1 MVASCLEMFKT
12 STVDE
17 VEIQELVDD
26 FLLVLHTLLQWRLA
40 KGKDIQTPNTIEIV
54 VMKPYFQRE
63 FGLPS
68 CDFFCY
74 LLDHFKIELG
84 LFENKILGSCHFGK

>member
-1 MVASCLEMFKT
+1 
-12 STVDE
+12 
-17 VEIQELVDD
+17 
-26 FLLVLHTLLQWRLA
+26 
-40 KGKDIQTPNTIEIV
+40 